1 MALLLKSIQNAPGMD
16 LSVQWK
22 AFSIEQ
28 QNSRKGPDYKLWE
41 HPEAPSKGLAAL
53 AAAKAAATLGEDVF
67 LAFHEEVFK
76 AGCVRFE
83 NIGEEGVLLGAS
95 QRAGMD
101 VNRFK
106 ADMKASAFWN
116 AVGEDHREARDLHNI
131 FGAPTLIFDKG
142 RPVYV
147 KLAEL
152 PTSAAERLSLFELIR
167 DMAEDRPYLM
177 ELKRPDLPML

>member
-1 MALLLKSIQNAPGMD
+1 MALLLKSIKNAPGAD
-16 LSVQWK
+16 LFIEWK

-41 HPEAPSKGLAAL
+41 HPENPSKGLAAL
-53 AAAKAAATLGEDVF
+53 AASKAAANLGEDFF

-83 NIGEEGVLLGAS
+83 NIAEEGVLLGAA

-101 VNRFK
+101 VDRFK
-106 ADMKASAFWN
+106 ADMKAPAFWN
-116 AVGEDHREARDLHNI
+116 AVGKDHREAREIHNI

-147 KLAEL
+147 KITEL
-152 PTSAAERLSLFELIR
+152 PPSVTERLSLFELIR
-167 DMAEDRPYLM
+167 DMAEDRPYLI